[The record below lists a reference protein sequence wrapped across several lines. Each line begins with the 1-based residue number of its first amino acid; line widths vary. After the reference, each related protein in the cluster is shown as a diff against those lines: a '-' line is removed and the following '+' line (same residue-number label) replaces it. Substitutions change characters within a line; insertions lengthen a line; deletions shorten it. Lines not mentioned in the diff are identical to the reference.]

1 MSSSPILEKQPNIF
15 SDINNNNSSI
25 DNSFEYDTT
34 NSLFKRS
41 ISENTHMSIVLLDK
55 SKEKELKETLQA
67 AFSSSSSSIASPFSP
82 KSSHNRF
89 KQKSNN
95 KDDIILRALLKTSD
109 LEPQLLK
116 LESVF
121 DMNKAK
127 KSPLSRHNSEVN
139 ETSSVSL
146 NASTNI
152 LKVSDEDIN
161 HKSKNLKNGL
171 SSTKK
176 TPKSKK
182 LSSSSLSNDQNS
194 EFLNNSQV
202 KGVGRKNK
210 KREELNIK
218 LEPSELSLNPFPKY
232 SSSSK
237 KRTASINELNSNT
250 DDLVKFKHIK
260 KEKQEI
266 EMSTSSPFV
275 NNRKHV
281 SQEDVKLEN
290 HHQNNFNPQK
300 AAIMTGREK
309 LSSSSSASSAST
321 LSPINCNVSFTNL
334 KTPLTSL
341 NATTTSS
348 NQIISPSNSAKN
360 KNKVTPSS
368 CNMSL
373 TEDEDMINQLEQ
385 VFSTQNSN
393 FNELETEFD
402 LNENVSTLSKNIA
415 KNYQPIE
422 LDKFQNNN
430 LINSSSPSYTISSIK
445 TNDTNHN
452 SEQRL
457 NLLQNNLNPY
467 QQFSN
472 SPIHNSDSPLITN
485 ILHKS
490 FNELNENFTNTKQ
503 LASASNISLNSSQK
517 TVSIA
522 PFNSS
527 TNNLPKST
535 NNSGK

>member
-1 MSSSPILEKQPNIF
+1 MSSSPILEKHSNTF

-25 DNSFEYDTT
+25 DNSFEYDPT

-41 ISENTHMSIVLLDK
+41 ISENTHKSIVSLDK

-67 AFSSSSSSIASPFSP
+67 AFSSSSSSITSPFSP

-89 KQKSNN
+89 KPKSNN

-121 DMNKAK
+121 DMKGK

-139 ETSSVSL
+139 DTSSVSL

-161 HKSKNLKNGL
+161 HKPKNFKNGL

-194 EFLNNSQV
+194 EFLNNSQA

-218 LEPSELSLNPFPKY
+218 LEPSELLLNPFPKY

-237 KRTASINELNSNT
+237 KRTAPINELNCNT
-250 DDLVKFKHIK
+250 DDLKHIK
-260 KEKQEI
+260 KEKQDI
-266 EMSTSSPFV
+266 EMSKSSSFV
-275 NNRKHV
+275 NNRKYV
-281 SQEDVKLEN
+281 SQEDFKLEN
-290 HHQNNFNPQK
+290 HHQNNLNFQK
-300 AAIMTGREK
+300 AAIMTSREK

-321 LSPINCNVSFTNL
+321 LSPINSSVSLTNL
-334 KTPLTSL
+334 KIPLTSL
-341 NATTTSS
+341 NATTSSS

-360 KNKVTPSS
+360 NNKHTPSS
-368 CNMSL
+368 CNISL

-385 VFSTQNSN
+385 VFSTHNSN
-393 FNELETEFD
+393 LNELENEFD

-415 KNYQPIE
+415 KNYQPID
-422 LDKFQNNN
+422 LDTFQNNN
-430 LINSSSPSYTISSIK
+430 LINSSSPSYTVSSIK
-445 TNDTNHN
+445 TNDINHN

-457 NLLQNNLNPY
+457 NLMQNNLNPY

-472 SPIHNSDSPLITN
+472 SPIRNSDSPQITN
-485 ILHKS
+485 ILNKS
-490 FNELNENFTNTKQ
+490 LNELNENYTNTKQ
-503 LASASNISLNSSQK
+503 LPSSSNISLNSSQK